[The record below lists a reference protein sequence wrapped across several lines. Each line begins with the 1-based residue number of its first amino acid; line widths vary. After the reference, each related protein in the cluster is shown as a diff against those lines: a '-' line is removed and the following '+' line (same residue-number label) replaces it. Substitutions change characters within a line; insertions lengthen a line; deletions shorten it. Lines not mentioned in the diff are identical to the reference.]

1 MNPLMDQDFIPYG
14 RHAITEDD
22 ISSVVDALRSP
33 FLTQGPVVPSLSR
46 LQIKGRCFTE

>member
-22 ISSVVDALRSP
+22 ISSVVDVLRSP

-46 LQIKGRCFTE
+46 L